1 MTTDPVPSP
10 RRAEVGRVGA
20 ATRDHVSQL
29 QRGYR
34 ADESGSVARVAQIR
48 RGAGRPI
55 DALPELWGLTG
66 LERLYPHGRT
76 GPSDALAENAM
87 HMAVTLWS
95 LHQQSHR
102 DVGMHR
108 SSGPQ
113 LGGAVRQLMPADE
126 IDEPLRKRFVRA
138 GSAPTFD
145 ILAQRLREIVMLLRR
160 EAVPLDYGLLADQ
173 LYLWQLPT
181 RRGEV
186 NRAWGRSFHAY
197 RRPKRTAGTP
207 AAGAV
212 VVADTAIGADS
223 PDSDFSDLSE
233 TDKDQS

>member
-1 MTTDPVPSP
+1 MTPDPVPSP
-10 RRAEVGRVGA
+10 RLSALGRAGA

-34 ADESGSVARVAQIR
+34 ADEAAAVARVAQIR

-66 LERLYPHGRT
+66 LERLYPQGRT

-87 HMAVTLWS
+87 HTAVTLWS

-102 DVGMHR
+102 EAGMHR
-108 SSGPQ
+108 TSGPQ
-113 LGGAVRQLMPADE
+113 LGGAVRQLMPSDD

-138 GSAPTFD
+138 GAAPTFD
-145 ILAQRLREIVMLLRR
+145 ILAQRLRELVVLLRR

-173 LYLWQLPT
+173 LYRWQRPDG
-181 RRGEV
+181 RGEV

-197 RRPKRTAGTP
+197 RRPRSTGGTS
-207 AAGAV
+207 AEH
-212 VVADTAIGADS
+212 TDS
-223 PDSDFSDLSE
+223 NLPGTNTDPY

>member
-1 MTTDPVPSP
+1 MTLDPVPSP
-10 RRAEVGRVGA
+10 RLPALGRAGA
-20 ATRDHVSQL
+20 ATRDHIGQL

-34 ADESGSVARVAQIR
+34 ADESAAVARVAQIR

-66 LERLYPHGRT
+66 LERLYPQGRT

-87 HMAVTLWS
+87 HTAVTLWS

-102 DVGMHR
+102 DAGMHR
-108 SSGPQ
+108 IGGHQ
-113 LGGAVRQLMPADE
+113 LGGAVRQLMPSDD

-138 GSAPTFD
+138 GAAPTFD
-145 ILAQRLREIVMLLRR
+145 ILAQRLRELVVLLRR
-160 EAVPLDYGLLADQ
+160 EAVPLDYGVLADQ
-173 LYLWQLPT
+173 LYRWQRPAG
-181 RRGEV
+181 RGEV

-197 RRPKRTAGTP
+197 RRPTS
-207 AAGAV
+207 
-212 VVADTAIGADS
+212 ADEAHTGHSIEHTDTD
-223 PDSDFSDLSE
+223 PY

>member
-10 RRAEVGRVGA
+10 RRAGLGRVGT
-20 ATRDHVSQL
+20 ATHQHLGPL
-29 QRGYR
+29 QHGYR
-34 ADESGSVARVAQIR
+34 ADEAGSVALTAQIR
-48 RGAGRPI
+48 RGAGRPV

-87 HMAVTLWS
+87 HTAVTLWS

-102 DVGMHR
+102 DAGMHR
-108 SSGPQ
+108 PSGPQ
-113 LGGAVRQLMPADE
+113 LGSAVRQLMPSDD

-145 ILAQRLREIVMLLRR
+145 ILAQRLREIVVLLRR

-173 LYLWQLPT
+173 LYRWQRPGG
-181 RRGEV
+181 RGEV
-186 NRAWGRSFHAY
+186 NRSWGQSFHAY
-197 RRPKRTAGTP
+197 RRPGNTGKASAARTD
-207 AAGAV
+207 
-212 VVADTAIGADS
+212 ADTTR
-223 PDSDFSDLSE
+223 PD

>member
-10 RRAEVGRVGA
+10 RRADLGRVGA
-20 ATRDHVSQL
+20 ATREHVGQL

-34 ADESGSVARVAQIR
+34 ADEPLFVARVAQIR

-66 LERLYPHGRT
+66 LERLYPNGRT
-76 GPSDALAENAM
+76 GPSDTLAENAM
-87 HMAVTLWS
+87 HTAVTLWS

-102 DVGMHR
+102 DAGMHR
-108 SSGPQ
+108 PGGPQ
-113 LGGAVRQLMPADE
+113 LGGAVRQLMPADD

-138 GSAPTFD
+138 GTAPTFD
-145 ILAQRLREIVMLLRR
+145 ILAQRLREIVTLLRR
-160 EAVPLDYGLLADQ
+160 SAVPLDYGLLADQ
-173 LYLWQLPT
+173 LHRWQLPG

-186 NRAWGRSFHAY
+186 NRSWGRSFHAY
-197 RRPKRTAGTP
+197 RRPKPAEGTP
-207 AAGAV
+207 ADGTP
-212 VVADTAIGADS
+212 ADQTVTDS
-223 PDSDFSDLSE
+223 PD